1 MKSRQKAWRNHR
13 TKYSVSRVHRHLIFC
28 CIANEALCISEGDI
42 ARCRPVTLVIGNDL
56 HSVMLPHANAT
67 VSRSQI
73 DSDSRSFTLPGH
85 DSDSSENNTR
95 GPLLQKTTQTKDYTI
110 TATQSAMSETKQKTS
125 RAQIQRGK
133 AKARHR
139 TSYKDAAESERREF
153 LNDGAL
159 LVSRAPASCLTR
171 DVNRGQF
178 RWVLHLA
185 F

>member
-1 MKSRQKAWRNHR
+1 MRKKNSTPSKRQKENMKSRQKAWRKHR

-56 HSVMLPHANAT
+56 HSVMLPHAYAT

-85 DSDSSENNTR
+85 DSESSEKNTR
-95 GPLLQKTTQTKDYTI
+95 SPLLQKNDQTKRLYDDNN
-110 TATQSAMSETKQKTS
+110 
-125 RAQIQRGK
+125 
-133 AKARHR
+133 AK
-139 TSYKDAAESERREF
+139 
-153 LNDGAL
+153 
-159 LVSRAPASCLTR
+159 R
-171 DVNRGQF
+171 DVCNEAENFPRAKSKSSPENELQRCG
-178 RWVLHLA
+178 RKREKRVLKRRRSSG